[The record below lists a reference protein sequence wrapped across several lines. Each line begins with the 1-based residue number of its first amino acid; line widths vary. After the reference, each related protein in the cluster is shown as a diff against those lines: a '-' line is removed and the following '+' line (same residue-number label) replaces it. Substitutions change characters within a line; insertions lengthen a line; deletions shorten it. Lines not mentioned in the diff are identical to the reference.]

1 MCSSSTEVEETTR
14 IDDYLLFLE
23 RSGVGEILRKIKPTR
38 KPEGGR
44 PEINRYDLFAKK
56 RSCLTSGIDRFFNS
70 PFFQRSEQGRKGRK
84 GLIRGPSDNTF
95 EGYAV
100 WMRRHSGRKR
110 YQICVSQLSAYGSDG
125 ITHFFVYMIDGRYAY
140 GKLQTVPDKTL
151 CL

>member
-1 MCSSSTEVEETTR
+1 MGYFTTRQVFFMCSSSSEVEETTR

-70 PFFQRSEQGRKGRK
+70 PLFFAVNRKKGRQTA
-84 GLIRGPSDNTF
+84 GPFTGGSYPIVTTT
-95 EGYAV
+95 
-100 WMRRHSGRKR
+100 
-110 YQICVSQLSAYGSDG
+110 SASLTEASIG
-125 ITHFFVYMIDGRYAY
+125 ITFPSTA
-140 GKLQTVPDKTL
+140 LPLTVMDLTPF
-151 CL
+151 